1 MSRVVPLF
9 APSSLSRRCLQ
20 VTSVA
25 KARVLAVVGQ
35 GFSNEQ
41 RARWSFR
48 YESEANPTDQ
58 KAVFGA

>member
-1 MSRVVPLF
+1 
-9 APSSLSRRCLQ
+9 

-48 YESEANPTDQ
+48 YESEANPADQ
-58 KAVFGA
+58 KAVFGTSEV